1 MSLISLTTTGARTG
15 REHRVTLGTLDI
27 DGRLVVVASAM
38 GSPKHPAWYHNIRHN
53 PLVTVETGTETY
65 AAMAAVAPDRDRL
78 FARIAEREPGFAD
91 YQARTT
97 RVLPVLVL
105 HRLDRVRRMGD
116 WLVEVH
122 DWLRAELRELRAQ
135 LDSGD
140 APRFG
145 KRCLGFCSA
154 LTRHH
159 SGETAGVFPMLAA
172 QFPALAPALTKL
184 GEEHV
189 VVARLQD
196 EIERLLGEETEPAR
210 LGAELDRL
218 AAELDGHFA
227 YEEKVIVTALNALAP
242 APDAG

>member
-1 MSLISLTTTGARTG
+1 MSLIMLTTTGARTG
-15 REHRVTLGTLDI
+15 RNHRVPLGPLHI
-27 DGRLVVVASAM
+27 EGQLVVVASAM

-53 PLVTVETGTETY
+53 PLVTVETDTEKFE
-65 AAMAAVAPDRDRL
+65 AMAAVAPDRDRL
-78 FARIAEREPGFAD
+78 FAKIAELEPGFAD

-97 RVLPVLVL
+97 RVLPVIVL

-116 WLVEVH
+116 WITEVH

-140 APRFG
+140 PLRFG

-159 SGETAGVFPMLAA
+159 TGEDTAIFPMLAA

-184 GEEHV
+184 GDEHV
-189 VVARLQD
+189 VVARLQE
-196 EIERLLGEETEPAR
+196 EIQRLVDEETDPAR
-210 LGAELDRL
+210 LRTEFDRL
-218 AAELDGHFA
+218 ASLLDTHFA
-227 YEEKVIVTALNALAP
+227 YEEATIVQALNALAP
-242 APDAG
+242 APG

>member
-1 MSLISLTTTGARTG
+1 MIQLTTTGARTG
-15 REHRVTLGTLDI
+15 RKHRVTLGALHI

-38 GSPKHPAWYHNIRHN
+38 GLPKHPAWYHNIRKN
-53 PLVTVETGTETY
+53 PLVTVETDTETFE
-65 AAMAAVAPDRDRL
+65 AMAAIAPDRDAL
-78 FARIAEREPGFAD
+78 FAKVVEQQPGFGD

-116 WLVEVH
+116 WIVEVH
-122 DWLRAELRELRAQ
+122 DWLRTELRDLRAQ
-135 LDSGD
+135 LDSGE
-140 APRFG
+140 PLSFG

-159 SGETAGVFPMLAA
+159 TGEDTAIFPMLAA

-189 VVARLQD
+189 VVAQLQEQIQRLVD
-196 EIERLLGEETEPAR
+196 EESDPAR
-210 LGAELDRL
+210 LHAEFDRL
-218 AAELDGHFA
+218 ASLLDSHFT
-227 YEEKVIVTALNALAP
+227 YEESVIVTALNALAP
-242 APDAG
+242 APG